1 MIYRNDKKKN
11 LDYSF
16 TEIFLICAYII
27 CWLSI
32 STSYQDIINVYKHQL
47 FDFNNIINSTRQIL
61 NVLLFPILSI
71 LFLKNYK
78 NVFFSNEIIFIFSF
92 FYFLFQLPGLFFT
105 ENTLLNS
112 CYIISAFNILLIFIL
127 ANIYFKKDN
136 HIVFV
141 KISLLMLI
149 IISVLNYKTIINFFS
164 VAEGYTLYTFFGSNE
179 NFFGKQGPRST
190 GSSRA
195 YLFIFIIALIIF
207 QKFFKKN
214 YIVKNI
220 FYILIAS
227 LVLLFQS
234 RTTLVLLLVYLLLNF
249 YFKKDFSFKAWRKFI
264 VISFIIPIILVYTLL
279 LIKNVAYN
287 ENFLITNQPISK
299 KLSEVNQKSI
309 RPFDPITYSSGRFN
323 DWNLIINKIDG
334 SIIYGYGS
342 QGDRHL
348 IQQTASNGLLYALSS
363 SGVTGLLFFILM
375 SLTYFFVFCKNFS
388 LSLRKNNTEEFNV
401 SILIF
406 LILLRSILE
415 SSYAVF
421 SVDFI
426 IIYTLAN
433 YLNKKNLNLKK

>member
-1 MIYRNDKKKN
+1 M
-11 LDYSF
+11 
-16 TEIFLICAYII
+16 
-27 CWLSI
+27 
-32 STSYQDIINVYKHQL
+32 
-47 FDFNNIINSTRQIL
+47 
-61 NVLLFPILSI
+61 
-71 LFLKNYK
+71 
-78 NVFFSNEIIFIFSF
+78 VFI
-92 FYFLFQLPGLFFT
+92 
-105 ENTLLNS
+105 
-112 CYIISAFNILLIFIL
+112 
-127 ANIYFKKDN
+127 
-136 HIVFV
+136 
-141 KISLLMLI
+141 KITLLMLI
-149 IISVLNYKTIINFFS
+149 IISVLNYQTLIYFLS

-179 NFFGKQGPRST
+179 NFFGKQSPRST
-190 GSSRA
+190 GSSRT

-249 YFKKDFSFKAWRKFI
+249 YFEKDFSFKAWRKFI
-264 VISFIIPIILVYTLL
+264 VISFIMPIIFVYTLL
-279 LIKNVAYN
+279 LIKNISYN
-287 ENFLITNQPISK
+287 ENFLINNQSISK

-334 SIIYGYGS
+334 SFIYGYGS
-342 QGDRHL
+342 QGDRYL
-348 IQQTASNGLLYALSS
+348 IQQTASNGLIYALSS
-363 SGVTGLLFFILM
+363 SGVIGLLFFIFL
-375 SLTYFFVFCKNFS
+375 SLSYFFVVCKNFS
-388 LSLRKNNTEEFNV
+388 LSLRKNNTEEFNA

-433 YLNKKNLNLKK
+433 YLNKKNFNLKKLIMKIF